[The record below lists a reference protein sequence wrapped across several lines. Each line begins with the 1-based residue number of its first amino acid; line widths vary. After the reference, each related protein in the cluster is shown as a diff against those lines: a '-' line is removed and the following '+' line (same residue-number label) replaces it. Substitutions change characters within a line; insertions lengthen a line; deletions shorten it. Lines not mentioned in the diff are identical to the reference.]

1 MIISLVGRQYFADIS
16 PMKFVSQLL
25 LIMNLL
31 FASNVYA
38 NENIFELIAPSSYK
52 PANLLKEFELIDS
65 GNYRLNLNQNINS
78 LFPDHEITDA
88 TLYLVIPGACVIT
101 DITADYK
108 VHRRMDFNYYAIKP
122 VADEK
127 NMQVDVS
134 VDLKTAKVS
143 SKDFG
148 LVIVVHDSAGE
159 LLVYNKHENSIH
171 KEIIMQEY
179 LTELAK

>member
-1 MIISLVGRQYFADIS
+1 MKWIKPVSL
-16 PMKFVSQLL
+16 LL

-31 FASNVYA
+31 FSFNVYA

-78 LFPDHEITDA
+78 LFPDHEIKDA

-101 DITADYK
+101 DISAGYK

-134 VDLKTAKVS
+134 VDLKTATVS

-148 LVIVVHDSAGE
+148 LIIVVHDSAGE

-179 LTELAK
+179 LSELVR